1 MGMTQPMTGWVT
13 LGVGVRITIFI
24 IYQPHLIKHPC
35 LFNHPAK
42 YHIIQIIRGYV
53 LGIQA
58 HAFIFSRRR
67 FSADV
72 NTGYSLVECLRE
84 IDEREA
90 KH

>member
-1 MGMTQPMTGWVT
+1 MN
-13 LGVGVRITIFI
+13 LLSAI
-24 IYQPHLIKHPC
+24 ISNCHPR

-42 YHIIQIIRGYV
+42 YHIVQIIRRYSC
-53 LGIQA
+53 GIQA
-58 HAFIFSRRR
+58 HAFIFSRLR

-90 KH
+90 KHDEY